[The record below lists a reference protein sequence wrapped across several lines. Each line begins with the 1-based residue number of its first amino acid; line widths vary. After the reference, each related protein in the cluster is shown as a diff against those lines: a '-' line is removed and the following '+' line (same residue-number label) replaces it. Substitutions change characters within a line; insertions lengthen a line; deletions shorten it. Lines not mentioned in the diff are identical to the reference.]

1 MHKLVRNILVAVI
14 TPCLVACVVHAAD
27 NASPKPPKG
36 SMAGQLMLKYR
47 LAGKLPAGSLEAS
60 VNHNRQ
66 EWDSLSPDQRDHY
79 RQEAL
84 AFMDKSQEEQE
95 ALLKK
100 YESLIKMDAQ
110 KQQAYRERARW
121 LKIVVDS
128 FTPQERENLQKM
140 SPDERAKI
148 LLDRKA
154 HLISEGKLAPA
165 APGPSTQPST
175 QPAE

>member
-1 MHKLVRNILVAVI
+1 MQKFVRNILIAAITTCLATAV
-14 TPCLVACVVHAAD
+14 VQAAD
-27 NASPKPPKG
+27 NPSPKPPKG
-36 SMAGQLMLKYR
+36 SMARQLMLKYR
-47 LAGKLPAGSLEAS
+47 LAGKLTDGTLQAS
-60 VNHNRQ
+60 ISHNRQ
-66 EWDSLSPDQRDHY
+66 EWESLSPDQRDHY

-84 AFMDKSQEEQE
+84 AFMDKSPEEQE

-121 LKIVVDS
+121 LKVVVDS
-128 FTPQERENLQKM
+128 FTPQERENLQKI

-154 HLISEGKLAPA
+154 QLISEGKLIPA
-165 APGPSTQPST
+165 TQPAT

>member
-1 MHKLVRNILVAVI
+1 
-14 TPCLVACVVHAAD
+14 
-27 NASPKPPKG
+27 
-36 SMAGQLMLKYR
+36 MARQLMLKYR
-47 LAGKLPAGSLEAS
+47 LAGKLGDGNGTLQASL
-60 VNHNRQ
+60 NHNRQ
-66 EWDSLSPDQRDHY
+66 EWESLSPDQRDHY

-84 AFMDKSQEEQE
+84 AFMDKSEAEQE

-110 KQQAYRERARW
+110 KQQAYRERAKW
-121 LKIVVDS
+121 LKVVVDS

-140 SPDERAKI
+140 SADERAKI

-154 HLISEGKLAPA
+154 QLIAEGRLAPS
-165 APGPSTQPST
+165 PQPTTQPAT